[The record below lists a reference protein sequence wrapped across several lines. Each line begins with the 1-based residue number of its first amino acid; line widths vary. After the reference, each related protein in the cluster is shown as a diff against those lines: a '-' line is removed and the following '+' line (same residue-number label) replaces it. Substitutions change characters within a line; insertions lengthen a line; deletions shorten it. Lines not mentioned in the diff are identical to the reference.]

1 MTEQQDSRHRAAR
14 LVLAF
19 ALTLLGLWV
28 AHPFLPA
35 LLWALVI
42 AIAIGPV
49 YARAEARW
57 PRLGRHALPAIA
69 TLVVALAVLLP
80 VALGLVRALHEAH
93 DLARWIADAR
103 TNGIAEPA
111 WIANLPFGK
120 QAVSGWWAE
129 NLATAE
135 GAQRQL
141 GHLSD
146 SSMIYRS
153 RVLGGRILHHV
164 TIFAFTLITLFFMLR
179 DKDAIANQARRAGDR
194 IFGPAGER
202 VGLQIIKSIRG
213 TIDGLVLVGIGEGI
227 AMAIGYVVTGV
238 PHPVLLGAL
247 TAVAAMIPFG
257 AALLIG
263 IAAILLLMQGAMASA
278 IGIVIL
284 GVIVVGV
291 ADHFV
296 RPFLIGGATR
306 LPFVWVLIGI
316 LGGVEAFGLLGL
328 FVGPAVMAALILL
341 WRELI
346 SAGEMTP

>member
-1 MTEQQDSRHRAAR
+1 MAAPSESRQRIAR
-14 LVLAF
+14 IVLAA
-19 ALTLLGLWV
+19 ALALFGLWV

-49 YARAEARW
+49 YARAEQRW
-57 PRLGRHALPAIA
+57 PRLSRHLLPAIA
-69 TLVVALAVLLP
+69 TLVIGLAVLLP
-80 VALGLVRALHEAH
+80 IAAGLLQAIHEAR
-93 DLARWIADAR
+93 DLAHWIADAR
-103 TNGIAEPA
+103 ANGIPA
-111 WIANLPFGK
+111 PQWIANLPFGER
-120 QAVSGWWAE
+120 AVADWWAE
-129 NLATAE
+129 NLATPE

-146 SSMIYRS
+146 AAVLDQS
-153 RVLGGRILHHV
+153 RLIGSRILHHT
-164 TIFAFTLITLFFMLR
+164 TIFAFTLITLFFLLR
-179 DKDAIANQARRAGDR
+179 DKDRIIAQMRRAGDR

-202 VGLQIIKSIRG
+202 IGIQIIKSIRG
-213 TIDGLVLVGIGEGI
+213 TIDGLVLVGIGEGV

-238 PHPVLLGAL
+238 PHPILLGAL
-247 TAVAAMIPFG
+247 TAIAAMIPFG

-263 IAAILLLMQGAMASA
+263 IAAVLLLMQGSVAGAV
-278 IGIVIL
+278 GIVIL
-284 GVIVVGV
+284 GAAVIAI

-341 WRELI
+341 WRELVGN
-346 SAGEMTP
+346 AA